1 MARVRVNRERLR
13 TSHDQRNSSAQVT
26 NSWTDVGGLGQNA
39 EVTGL
44 EVLADF
50 LREQGLLL
58 VPWGLAWA
66 RVLPL
71 VLIVPAFGARVLP
84 AQARIVLGLALAL
97 CLVGPL
103 SQQPELES
111 GAFAVRFAL
120 ELLRG
125 LPIALSVAALLW
137 AAMMAGGLM
146 DDLRGAQ
153 AGGPSVFA
161 DAPTPLATLLG
172 LFVAAAFIRLG
183 GAASAVEALALAPS
197 EANPLLEAARDIV
210 NAVEMALA
218 LAAPVLVAV
227 VVFEVAGALVARAAS
242 PAHIRPMLDPLR
254 SLLILVVLAFSLDGM
269 LGLVTRLLAT

>member
-1 MARVRVNRERLR
+1 LVQN
-13 TSHDQRNSSAQVT
+13 
-26 NSWTDVGGLGQNA
+26 VG
-39 EVTGL
+39 VTGL
-44 EVLADF
+44 EALVEF
-50 LREQGLLL
+50 LRERGVTL

-84 AQARIVLGLALAL
+84 AQARIVLGLALSL
-97 CLVGPL
+97 TLVAPL
-103 SQQPELES
+103 SQQPEL
-111 GAFAVRFAL
+111 GGGMFAVRFAL
-120 ELLRG
+120 EMLRG
-125 LPIALSVAALLW
+125 LPIALSVSALLW
-137 AAMMAGGLM
+137 AAMMAGGVM

-153 AGGPSVFA
+153 ASGSSVFA
-161 DAPTPLATLLG
+161 DAPTPIATLLG

-183 GAASAVEALALAPS
+183 GAASAVEALATVPSDTNMMLA
-197 EANPLLEAARDIV
+197 AVRDIV
-210 NAVEMALA
+210 AAVEIALA

-269 LGLVTRLLAT
+269 LGLMTRLLAT